1 MTSIRVSPSQNI
13 LDRKT
18 VGKVEHTKQEII
30 LYVHMLDQDE
40 SKIFELDL
48 VAAVPGTYS
57 SVPSRAYPYYDQSST
72 VWSKRY
78 TVEITP

>member
-30 LYVHMLDQDE
+30 LYVHTLDQDE
-40 SKIFELDL
+40 SKTIELDL
-48 VAAVPGTYS
+48 VAAIPGTYRS
-57 SVPSRAYPYYDQSST
+57 IPSRAYPYYDQSST
-72 VWSKRY
+72 VWSKGH